1 MTVRRARTIGRLSV
15 VCAIAAAGV
24 GLSGCGSGSGKSTV
38 TTVGSGPP
46 LTASRT
52 QASTT
57 ETSTTETG
65 TTKAPVSTTSTTVAT
80 SRPTTGVTP
89 PVTKG
94 AIPAA
99 VLRRV
104 RQVCDVAPPAVAQGT
119 EQSGGSAATK
129 QTLEALLPRTE
140 ALQQGI
146 SVIVAKA
153 ASDQVVGLA
162 LSPLLEAVNRLQS
175 DLQNALAAKG
185 SPSMSEVQIAAQQVN
200 LTAQQMGLPEC
211 RLDAQ

>member
-1 MTVRRARTIGRLSV
+1 MTVTRARTIGRLGV

-24 GLSGCGSGSGKSTV
+24 GLSGCGSGSGESTV

-46 LTASRT
+46 LTASPT

-57 ETSTTETG
+57 ETSTTRTR
-65 TTKAPVSTTSTTVAT
+65 TTKAPVSTTSTAVAS

-104 RQVCDVAPPAVAQGT
+104 RQVCEAAPPAVSQGT
-119 EQSGGSAATK
+119 EQSGGSTATK
-129 QTLEALLPRTE
+129 QTLDGLLPRTE

-153 ASDQVVGLA
+153 ASDQIVGLA
-162 LSPLLEAVNRLQS
+162 LSPLLETVNSLQS
-175 DLQNALAAKG
+175 DLQSALTAKG
-185 SPSMSEVQIAAQQVN
+185 SMSMSEVQTAAQQVN